1 MLSGRRAP
9 LRHPSLMSTSRARLP
24 LVRLGA
30 GPSLIAGVLLS
41 SLAWSAPAAAEELPP
56 YAACVTTS
64 TEADVA
70 AAKGAFQAGQAAFNE
85 ADYTRAITY
94 WEDAYRRDCTAH
106 KLLVNLARAYE
117 LNDQLTY
124 AIRALETYNERVPDN
139 PEQAQSATR
148 IQRFKERLAQQAAQ
162 QAAVT
167 PEAPATD
174 TPPTTPPEDTSSPE
188 ADEGVRPIYP
198 LFVAGGGLVLGV
210 VGGILYFPAQS
221 TLTDFDERCPDRRC
235 PPGVD
240 DSEANSARSRVTFGG
255 ILMGVGGAAII
266 GGTLWYFLQPK
277 QPRSAEANRQRVGS
291 QLTPVVKQGFT
302 GLSWSGAF

>member
-1 MLSGRRAP
+1 
-9 LRHPSLMSTSRARLP
+9 MSTSRARLP
-24 LVRLGA
+24 FARLGA
-30 GPSLIAGVLLS
+30 GPLLTAGALLLP
-41 SLAWSAPAAAEELPP
+41 LAWSAPALAEELPP
-56 YAACVTTS
+56 YATCTTTP

-106 KLLVNLARAYE
+106 KLLINLARAYE
-117 LNDQLTY
+117 LNDQLGH

-162 QAAVT
+162 PGT
-167 PEAPATD
+167 PPPAD
-174 TPPTTPPEDTSSPE
+174 PPPVTPPTGGPPEDDVTPPT
-188 ADEGVRPIYP
+188 DDGVRPLYP
-198 LFVAGGGLVLGV
+198 LFVAGGGAVLGI
-210 VGGILYFPAQS
+210 VGAVLYFPGQS
-221 TLTDFDERCPDRRC
+221 TLSDFDEKCPNRRC
-235 PPGVD
+235 PAGVD
-240 DSEANSARSRVTFGG
+240 DSEANSARSQVTIGG

-277 QPRSAEANRQRVGS
+277 QPRSAEATRRNVAERS
-291 QLTPVVKQGFT
+291 QLTPVVGQGFT
-302 GLSWSGAF
+302 GLSWSGSF